1 MFPVA
6 SDDAVAVPPVATR
19 VRFCSARTPTVP
31 DATLLPDSGED
42 SDMDRGDSFFMVMSL
57 LVLLLILFGI
67 VASLL

>member
-1 MFPVA
+1 MFRVA
-6 SDDAVAVPPVATR
+6 SEYAVRCHLWTGF
-19 VRFCSARTPTVP
+19 RFCSARTPTVA
-31 DATLLPDSGED
+31 DATLLADSGED